1 MMVLIMTVI
10 SRKTSIVAD
19 RTSQIVKWNSAA
31 TRSLGPCGSPSA
43 RPPSPTN
50 TRLSKA
56 VTTINMQPRGLQR
69 PLVELRVGMWLFGA
83 SGCEERSYLRLWHNH
98 CRRLTR
104 SYFEIVISREKKNE
118 ICSYCF
124 WSSRDWYEYMNF
136 IILRRRMQRGHVVA
150 GVMYLHRIFST

>member
-1 MMVLIMTVI
+1 MMVLIMTIV

-19 RTSQIVKWNSAA
+19 RVSQIVKWNSAA
-31 TRSLGPCGSPSA
+31 TRSLGPCGPPSA
-43 RPPSPTN
+43 RPPSPTTN

-83 SGCEERSYLRLWHNH
+83 SGCEERSYLRLWHNN

-104 SYFEIVISREKKNE
+104 SYLRSLF
-118 ICSYCF
+118 
-124 WSSRDWYEYMNF
+124 
-136 IILRRRMQRGHVVA
+136 LARRRTRFVRTASEVHGTDMNIWILLFYVGGCSA
-150 GVMYLHRIFST
+150 DML